1 MGGTQN
7 RKPVLTCFFR
17 LVNQKSGHDDLSW
30 MVQAVTVSPTRG
42 CRLLHRVLTFRPS
55 CMKPY
60 QFLLT
65 TLASTA
71 ALGAAGNVVVPSLAD
86 SRPSTTTSFEVA
98 DNTTPTLLA
107 ALPQAADRLW
117 VKVRSSISIE
127 QLASALAQDES
138 RLARLNDV
146 DEDHQFQRGDWLVL
160 PSQSSRT
167 VKQLA
172 SIDTSE
178 LRRTPPLEAL
188 PEPQEPAV
196 VRFGDS
202 LVKIAQR
209 YNLTISELLSLNPGL
224 EAARLVVGTQIRL
237 AQSSPGRTRMILGLK
252 PSASGGLS
260 WPEQPGFGTP
270 STNPY
275 SDSGWIWPTRGIFS
289 SGYGWRWGRMH
300 KGIDIANNVGT
311 PILAARS
318 GQVLSAGWNEG
329 GYGYLVE
336 LQHDDG
342 SISRY
347 AHNSQI
353 LVRPGDSISQG
364 AVISLMGSTGR
375 STGPHLHFEI
385 LPAGRGA
392 VNPLQFLPAKA

>member
-1 MGGTQN
+1 
-7 RKPVLTCFFR
+7 
-17 LVNQKSGHDDLSW
+17 
-30 MVQAVTVSPTRG
+30 
-42 CRLLHRVLTFRPS
+42 
-55 CMKPY
+55 MKPY

-71 ALGAAGNVVVPSLAD
+71 ALGAAGSVVVPSLAD
-86 SRPSTTTSFEVA
+86 SRPDPAETFQAELA
-98 DNTTPTLLA
+98 PAPTLLA
-107 ALPQAADRLW
+107 ALPQSSDRLW
-117 VKVRSSISIE
+117 VKVRSNVSIE
-127 QLASALAQDES
+127 ELATALSQDES
-138 RLARLNDV
+138 RLASLNDV
-146 DEDHQFQRGDWLVL
+146 DEDHQFNSGDWLVL
-160 PSQSSRT
+160 PSQTSRT
-167 VKQLA
+167 AKRLA

-196 VRFGDS
+196 VRFGDN

-209 YNLTISELLSLNPGL
+209 YNLTISELLRLNPGL

-237 AQSSPGRTRMILGLK
+237 AQSSPSRSRMILGLK

-260 WPEQPGFGTP
+260 WPEQPRFGSDP
-270 STNPY
+270 LNTNPY
-275 SDSGWIWPTRGIFS
+275 TDTGWIWPTKGIFS

-311 PILAARS
+311 PVLAARS

-336 LQHDDG
+336 IQHEDG
-342 SISRY
+342 SLSRY

-353 LVRPGDSISQG
+353 LVRPGDAVSQG
-364 AVISLMGSTGR
+364 SVISMMGSTGR